1 MKIAEIAFKV
11 KPGSQMYKNFFIQE
25 EEETKFLALAFRFID
40 KYFGKEC
47 DHSFKIAP
55 QLSVSMSSEEH
66 EKFKQQLLKKV
77 DVSGTRTIWTFRQ
90 KSNMNKKWQD
100 EVCKH
105 ISEKRLYANRWWH
118 FDFPGYGRKSVAMW
132 DDGCGNVYG
141 YYYAENA
148 NINEEALPKDIEL
161 IKLSQYYA
169 AIENFES
176 IGKKVEP
183 AMKGYLANSKSCIY
197 TVGYTDAEGKTQE
210 IQFEISH
217 ECAYGTAVRKLI
229 GKFNEF
235 CKENNLTLDSL
246 TYVKRADSNE

>member
-1 MKIAEIAFKV
+1 M
-11 KPGSQMYKNFFIQE
+11 
-25 EEETKFLALAFRFID
+25 
-40 KYFGKEC
+40 
-47 DHSFKIAP
+47 
-55 QLSVSMSSEEH
+55 
-66 EKFKQQLLKKV
+66 
-77 DVSGTRTIWTFRQ
+77 
-90 KSNMNKKWQD
+90 
-100 EVCKH
+100 
-105 ISEKRLYANRWWH
+105 
-118 FDFPGYGRKSVAMW
+118 
-132 DDGCGNVYG
+132 
-141 YYYAENA
+141 
-148 NINEEALPKDIEL
+148 PKDIEL

-197 TVGYTDAEGKTQE
+197 TFGYTDAEGKTQE